1 MAAEKAIIANN
12 VPACKNI
19 IIDNKTGFLSKKN
32 NDINT
37 YLEKINSLMN
47 NISLV
52 KKMKKRCVAESPKY
66 DWEKVCKEYLKL
78 YKIFLANNLNNRN

>member
-1 MAAEKAIIANN
+1 MFQVVKILLLIIKQ
-12 VPACKNI
+12 V
-19 IIDNKTGFLSKKN
+19 FYQKN

-37 YLEKINSLMN
+37 YLEKINLLMN

-52 KKMKKRCVAESPKY
+52 KKMKKRCLAESRKY

-78 YKIFLANNLNNRN
+78 YKIILANNLNNQI